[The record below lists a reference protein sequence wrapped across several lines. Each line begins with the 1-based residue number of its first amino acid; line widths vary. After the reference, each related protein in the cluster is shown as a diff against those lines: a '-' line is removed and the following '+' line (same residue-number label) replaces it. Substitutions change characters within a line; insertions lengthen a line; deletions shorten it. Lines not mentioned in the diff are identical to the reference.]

1 MSFLRQLSRGLRA
14 LTQREAVHE
23 ELDEE
28 VRDYFERAGAEL
40 ETERLAPDEA
50 PRAAR
55 KYLRDAA
62 QAREDLRSYGWE
74 NAVEATLTD
83 LKLSV
88 RKLFR
93 APGFA
98 IVGVLTLA
106 LGIGASTAIY
116 SAVVPILFAPLPYPA
131 ADQLVML
138 SGRDL
143 DGGRRAVA
151 YGTYEELV
159 ARSRSFAELAV
170 VDLWAPA
177 LAGPGEPER
186 LHGQLV
192 SAGYFRALGVRPAI
206 GRDFEPADDV
216 FRGPRVAIISASLAR
231 RRFGAGNAVR
241 GRPIL
246 LDGAAHTVIGVMPD
260 RFANVLSPTA
270 EVWAPRQFRS
280 GAPFNSGEWG
290 LHMRMIGRLAES
302 ASLDQARREI
312 LAISQSPAEESP
324 RPEWASLEDGLIVEP
339 LQGAVT
345 STARPAL
352 LAILGAVL
360 LLLVIACANVTNLLL
375 ARSAIRRSEL
385 AVRSALGAGRS
396 RLARQLF
403 TESLLLSFLGGAAG
417 LVVAAVGVNVIV
429 ALAPAGLPR
438 VEAVRLDVPAFV
450 FAFSVTAVVGFAV
463 GLVPAMRGSR
473 PDLRLDLQA
482 QSRATGGTHHRLRS
496 ALVVSELAVAFV
508 MLAGAGLLV
517 RSMERIFA
525 NEPGFDAS
533 GVLTMQ
539 IVTTASQSSPDAALQ
554 YFNSVIQAVRRVPGV
569 ADVALSSQLP
579 LSGDFDAYGVAFESA
594 PRTPPVQTAQ
604 DETGVLR
611 YAVTPEWFATMG
623 IPLRAGRLLDA
634 RDRPGSPGAVVI
646 SESLARRFFGEQD
659 PIGQRVRFGPQIVY
673 QDLSGNVVVGVVGD
687 VRQSSLAYTSPGAF
701 YVAMG
706 QWVWVDE
713 VQSLV
718 VRTSG
723 DPASL
728 LPSVKQALWSVD
740 RTPPVV
746 RVATME
752 DLVAASESERRFVL
766 RILGVFALSALV
778 MAAVGLY
785 GVIAGSVAERTREIG
800 LRGAL
805 GASRR
810 RILGL
815 VARQG
820 ATLTAFGVAIGLAAA
835 AAVTR
840 GLTSLLF
847 GVTSL
852 DPVTY
857 AGVAV
862 LLAGVAAAA
871 CVVPAWRAA
880 SVDPTI
886 ALRAE

>member
-28 VRDYFERAGAEL
+28 VRDYLERAGAEL

-50 PRAAR
+50 ARAAR

-74 NAVEATLTD
+74 NAVEATLAD

-138 SGRDL
+138 SGRYL
-143 DGGRRAVA
+143 GARMAVA

-170 VDLWAPA
+170 ADLWTPA

-186 LHGQLV
+186 LNGQLV
-192 SAGYFRALGVRPAI
+192 SADYFRALGVRPAM

-216 FRGPRVAIISASLAR
+216 FHGPRVAIISASLAR
-231 RRFGAGNAVR
+231 RRFGAGNAIL
-241 GRPIL
+241 GQPIL

-260 RFANVLSPTA
+260 RFASVLSPTA
-270 EVWAPRQFRS
+270 EVWAPRQFQS
-280 GAPFNSGEWG
+280 GAPFNSAEWG

-312 LAISQSPAEESP
+312 RAISESPAEEFP
-324 RPEWASLEDGLIVEP
+324 RPEWASLEDGLVVEP
-339 LQGAVT
+339 LQDAVT

-375 ARSAIRRSEL
+375 ARSAIRRGEL
-385 AVRSALGAGRS
+385 AVRAALGAGRS

-417 LVVAAVGVNVIV
+417 LVVAAVGVEVIV
-429 ALAPAGLPR
+429 ALAPPGLPR
-438 VEAVRLDVPAFV
+438 VEAIRLDVPAFV

-473 PDLRLDLQA
+473 PDLRLDLHA

-508 MLAGAGLLV
+508 ILAGAGLLL

-539 IVTTASQSSPDAALQ
+539 IVTTASRPRSPDAALQ
-554 YFNSVIQAVRRVPGV
+554 YFNSVIQAVRSVPGV

-579 LSGDFDAYGVAFESA
+579 LSGDLDAYGVAFESA
-594 PRTPPVQTAQ
+594 PQTPQGGM
-604 DETGVLR
+604 GVLR

-646 SESLARRFFGEQD
+646 SESLARRYFGEQD
-659 PIGQRVRFGPQIVY
+659 PIGQRVRFGPEIVY
-673 QDLSGNVVVGVVGD
+673 DLSWNVVVGVGGD
-687 VRQSSLAYTSPGAF
+687 VRQSSLAFTSWGAF

-706 QWVWVDE
+706 QWVWVDQ

-718 VRTSG
+718 VRTRG
-723 DPASL
+723 APAAL
-728 LPSVKQALWSVD
+728 VPSVKQAIWSVD

-752 DLVAASESERRFVL
+752 DLVAASEPLRRFVL
-766 RILGVFALSALV
+766 TVLGVFALSALV

-857 AGVAV
+857 AGVTV

-871 CVVPAWRAA
+871 CSVPAWRAA
-880 SVDPTI
+880 SVDPAI
-886 ALRAE
+886 ALRTE

>member
-1 MSFLRQLSRGLRA
+1 MRA
-14 LTQREAVHE
+14 LTRREAVHE

-40 ETERLAPDEA
+40 ETERLAPHEA
-50 PRAAR
+50 ARAAR

-74 NAVEATLTD
+74 NVVEATAAD
-83 LKLSV
+83 LKVSV

-116 SAVVPILFAPLPYPA
+116 SAVVPTLFAPLPYPA

-138 SGRDL
+138 SGRDQ
-143 DGGRRAVA
+143 DGARMAVA
-151 YGTYEELV
+151 YATYEELV

-170 VDLWAPA
+170 SDLWSPA
-177 LAGPGEPER
+177 LAGLSEPER
-186 LHGQLV
+186 LDGQLV
-192 SAGYFRALGVRPAI
+192 SADYFRALGVTPAI

-216 FRGPRVAIISASLAR
+216 FQGPRVAIISASLAR

-241 GRPIL
+241 GQPIL

-260 RFANVLSPTA
+260 RFANVLSPTV

-280 GAPFNSGEWG
+280 GAPFNSPEWG
-290 LHMRMIGRLAES
+290 KHMRMIGRLAES

-312 LAISQSPAEESP
+312 SAISESPADEFP
-324 RPEWASLEDGLIVEP
+324 RPYWASLEEGLIVEP

-352 LAILGAVL
+352 FTMLGAVL

-385 AVRSALGAGRS
+385 AVRAALGAGRS

-417 LVVAAVGVNVIV
+417 LVVAAVGVGVIV

-438 VEAVRLDVPAFV
+438 VEAVRLDVWAFV

-473 PDLRLDLQA
+473 PDLRLDLHAQA
-482 QSRATGGTHHRLRS
+482 RATGGTHHRLRS

-508 MLAGAGLLV
+508 LLAGAGLLL

-539 IVTTASQSSPDAALQ
+539 IVTTASQPRSPDAALQ

-569 ADVALSSQLP
+569 SDVALSSQLP
-579 LSGDFDAYGVAFESA
+579 LNGDFDAYGVRFESA
-594 PRTPPVQTAQ
+594 PQTAQ

-623 IPLRAGRLLDA
+623 IALRAGRLLDA

-646 SESLARRFFGEQD
+646 SESLARRYFGEQD
-659 PIGQRVRFGPQIVY
+659 PIGQRVRFGPEIVH
-673 QDLSGNVVVGVVGD
+673 DLSWNVVVGVVGD
-687 VRQSSLAYTSPGAF
+687 VRQSSLAFTPSGAF

-718 VRTSG
+718 VRTRG
-723 DPASL
+723 DPAAL
-728 LPSVKQALWSVD
+728 FPSVKQAIWSVD

-752 DLVAASESERRFVL
+752 DLVAASESQRRFVL
-766 RILGVFALSALV
+766 RVLGIFALSALV

-810 RILGL
+810 SILGL
-815 VARQG
+815 VARQVT
-820 ATLTAFGVAIGLAAA
+820 TLTAFGVAVGLAAA

-847 GVTSL
+847 GVTPL

-857 AGVAV
+857 AGVTV
-862 LLAGVAAAA
+862 LLVGVAAAA
-871 CVVPAWRAA
+871 CSVPAWRAA

-886 ALRAE
+886 ALRME